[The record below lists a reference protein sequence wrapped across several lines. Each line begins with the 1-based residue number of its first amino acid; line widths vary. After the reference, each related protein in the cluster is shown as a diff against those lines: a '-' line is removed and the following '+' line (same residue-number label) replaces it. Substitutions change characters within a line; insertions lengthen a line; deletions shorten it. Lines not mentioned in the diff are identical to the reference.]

1 MTPDLA
7 YFIKPEVQK
16 AEAYTLQ
23 RRTAAIKLDQNENPF
38 GFPESLLEEFWQR
51 VKSHAWARYP
61 DFHHEELTAALADFN
76 RMPPEQ
82 ILVGNGSN
90 SLIQAL
96 LMVTV
101 SRGVAVVI
109 PQPTFSLY
117 KLTVQILSGFPL
129 EVRLNRRDFSLPVE
143 RVLDEANRMR
153 ARMIIL
159 CSPNNPTGAAYP
171 QQQIEEIFAEFPG
184 LVVVDE
190 AYAEFAAQDF
200 RPLLQ
205 KYENLILLR
214 TFSKAMAMANC
225 RVGYLM
231 AHPDI
236 VREIRKAALPYNIN
250 VFAEAAAL
258 VALAHSAELLQQVQ
272 EVVRERDRLLARLRQ
287 MTTLRIYPTQAN
299 FFLAEFQEPVQE
311 VFAHLL
317 ARGILVRNVSS
328 YPMLEQC
335 LRVSLGTPEENEKV
349 AAALQE
355 VL

>member
-1 MTPDLA
+1 MTPDLS
-7 YFIKPEVQK
+7 YFIKPEVQS
-16 AEAYTLQ
+16 AGAYTLQ
-23 RRTAAIKLDQNENPF
+23 RRSAAIKLDQNENPF
-38 GFPESLLEEFWQR
+38 GFPEAWKEEFWQR
-51 VKSHAWARYP
+51 VKARAWERYP
-61 DFHHEELTAALADFN
+61 DFHHEELTAALADYN
-76 RMPPEQ
+76 RLPAEQ

-117 KLTVQILSGFPL
+117 KLTVQILSGLAL

-143 RVLDEANRMR
+143 RVLEAANRMR

-159 CSPNNPTGAAYP
+159 CSPNNPTGVAYP
-171 QQQIEEIFAEFPG
+171 QPQIEEIFAEFPG

-190 AYAEFAAQDF
+190 AYVEFARQDF

-205 KYENLILLR
+205 RYENLILLR
-214 TFSKAMAMANC
+214 TFSKALALANC

-231 AHPDI
+231 AHADL

-250 VFAEAAAL
+250 LFSETAAL
-258 VALAHSAELLQQVQ
+258 VALAHREELLQRVQ
-272 EVVRERDRLLARLRQ
+272 EVVREREQLLTRLRQ
-287 MTTLRIYPTQAN
+287 MTTLRLYPSQAN

-311 VFAHLL
+311 VFAHLQ
-317 ARGILVRNVSS
+317 ARGILVRDVSH

-335 LRVSLGTPEENEKV
+335 LRLSIGTPAENEKV

>member
-7 YFIKPEVQK
+7 YFVKPEVQR

-38 GFPESLLEEFWQR
+38 GFPEPLLEEFWQR
-51 VKSHAWARYP
+51 VKSRPWARYP
-61 DFHHEELTAALADFN
+61 DFHHEELTAALADYN
-76 RMPPEQ
+76 RLSPGQ

-90 SLIQAL
+90 ALIQAL

-101 SRGVAVVI
+101 SRGVSVVI

-117 KLTVQILSGFPL
+117 KLIVQILSGLVL
-129 EVRLNRRDFSLPVE
+129 EVRLNRWDFSLPVD
-143 RVLDEANRMR
+143 RVLEEANRMR

-171 QQQIEEIFAEFPG
+171 QQQIEKIFSEFPG

-190 AYAEFAAQDF
+190 AYVEFAEQDF

-258 VALAHSAELLQQVQ
+258 VALAHRDELLQRVQ
-272 EVVRERDRLLARLRQ
+272 AVVRERERLLAKLRA
-287 MTTLRIYPTQAN
+287 MTTLRLYPTQAN
-299 FFLAEFQEPVQE
+299 FFLVEFQEPAAE

-317 ARGILVRNVSS
+317 ARGILVRNVSH
-328 YPMLEQC
+328 YPMLEHC
-335 LRVSLGTPEENEKV
+335 LRISLGTPEENETLV
-349 AAALQE
+349 ATLQE